1 MEIEEEESYD
11 SEIQSI
17 VQKIME
23 KNSKKSNG
31 IIRINNIVDFQDF
44 RESDNHENHISTII
58 DDMIPHES
66 SEELNDDFLNDEIFG
81 NSKIEESTNNN
92 SETLLNI
99 HEEKK
104 EEPSTEKQGIKEN
117 NNEILLNIHEEK
129 KEEPSTEKQ
138 GIKENN
144 NEILLNIHEEKKE
157 DVIEEEPDIK
167 SESEL
172 NSEIFSNVSDEGE
185 EEEEEYEVEA
195 IVSDRIKKGKKQY
208 LLKWKGYPDSENTWE
223 DEESLNCPDL
233 LLKYIQKKESQAYD
247 SYDKPKPRNVIVKER
262 INVTKK
268 PKKYNL
274 PEIKNEKDDSQR
286 YRILDVKKSPKGCI
300 YEIEMTTKI
309 GGTIRKKCPSNFVK
323 DTLGSRLLVDFLCR
337 MYQPNSKS
345 IKPLA

>member
-92 SETLLNI
+92 SET
-99 HEEKK
+99 
-104 EEPSTEKQGIKEN
+104 
-117 NNEILLNIHEEK
+117 
-129 KEEPSTEKQ
+129 
-138 GIKENN
+138 
-144 NEILLNIHEEKKE
+144 LLNIHEEKKE

>member
-92 SETLLNI
+92 SET
-99 HEEKK
+99 
-104 EEPSTEKQGIKEN
+104 
-117 NNEILLNIHEEK
+117 LLNIHEEK